1 MTTLQNKV
9 VAITGAG
16 SGIGRALAL
25 GAAGKGALLALSDRD
40 AAGLAETA
48 DLVRAARPKVRL
60 RTDEVDVSNES
71 LVRDWASAV
80 AEDFGR
86 VNVIINNAGVA
97 FSGDVA
103 ESTLK
108 DLEWVM
114 GVNFFGVVHG
124 TTAFLPH
131 LVASGE
137 GHVVNI
143 SSLFGLLATPSQS
156 QYTAAK
162 FAVRG
167 WTETFREEMLIS
179 GSPVKVTCV
188 HPGGIK
194 TGIARNGRAAEGL
207 DPVQIAAFFDKKLA
221 KMEPEQAA
229 AIIIRGI
236 EKNKPRVLV
245 GADAYALDLMQ
256 KVLGARYQRLVA
268 LTVKRMRPYSSA
280 RVS

>member
-1 MTTLQNKV
+1 MTKLAGKV

-25 GAAGKGALLALSDRD
+25 GFAARGSQLALSDRD

-48 DLVRAARPKVRL
+48 ALVAAAHPGVRV
-60 RTDEVDVSNES
+60 RTDDVDVSNDS
-71 LVRDWASAV
+71 VVTDWSRAV

-86 VNVIINNAGVA
+86 VNVIVNNAGVA

-108 DLEWVM
+108 DLAWVM
-114 GVNFFGVVHG
+114 DINFYGVVHG

-131 LVASGE
+131 LEKSGE

-167 WTETFREEMLIS
+167 WTETLREEMLIS
-179 GSPVKVTCV
+179 GKPIKVTCV

-207 DPVQIAAFFDKKLA
+207 DPVKIAAFFDTKLA
-221 KMEPEQAA
+221 KMAPEQAA
-229 AIIIRGI
+229 EIIIRGV
-236 EKNKPRVLV
+236 EKNKARVLV
-245 GADAYALDLMQ
+245 GADAHALHFMQ
-256 KVLGARYQRLVA
+256 KALGSHYQRLVA
-268 LTVKRMRPYSSA
+268 LSVKRLRPYE
-280 RVS
+280 RG